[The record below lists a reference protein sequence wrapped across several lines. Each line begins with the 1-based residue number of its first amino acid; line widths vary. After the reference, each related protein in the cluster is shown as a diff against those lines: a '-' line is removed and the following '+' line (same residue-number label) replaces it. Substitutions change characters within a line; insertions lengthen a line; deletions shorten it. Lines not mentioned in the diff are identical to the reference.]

1 MEEMDWFEQLE
12 EFAVRVNGEET
23 VLLSYGLVTVGLARA
38 GTAAMADSTRGRES
52 KLRSFIRAL
61 LHIGAARDRV
71 PGVLFCLCGTR
82 STP

>member
-1 MEEMDWFEQLE
+1 MDWFEQLE
-12 EFAVRVNGEET
+12 AFAVRVNGEET

-38 GTAAMADSTRGRES
+38 GTAATADRARGRES

-61 LHIGAARDRV
+61 YISVQLFGCV
-71 PGVLFCLCGTR
+71 PGVLFCLRETR